1 MHQFWPLIVAGLALC
16 GSLLLVM
23 LIVRV
28 LGRPAI
34 QFASDLWDWA
44 AEQGALGKLIYVG
57 AWILIFP
64 AMLVF
69 CICGGL
75 VVVISERRSR
85 AQKI

>member
-1 MHQFWPLIVAGLALC
+1 
-16 GSLLLVM
+16 M

-28 LGRPAI
+28 LGRSSA

-44 AEQGALGKLIYVG
+44 TEQGILGKLIDIG
-57 AWILIFP
+57 AWILAFP

-75 VVVISERRSR
+75 VVVISERRRR
-85 AQKI
+85 A